1 MQSIPL
7 AVLKLAPAINT
18 IAATIYC
25 MQSIP
30 LAVLKLVPLKRTL
43 PINLLHA
50 IHTACGI
57 ETIRRKRHILS
68 HEHCMQS
75 IPLAVLKRKK
85 PVGATGKAKLH
96 AIHTACG
103 IETRGVCPRRIHND
117 VSLHAIHT
125 ACGIETIRLQSKRVR
140 PSHCM
145 QSIPLAVL
153 KKDRLCRI
161 PKRMKISPAAEPRGL
176 FCRYMYAVFLAVYA
190 SF

>member
-1 MQSIPL
+1 MHAIHT
-7 AVLKLAPAINT
+7 ACGIETVPASSFWNGRIDDN
-18 IAATIYC
+18 C

-57 ETIRRKRHILS
+57 ETISRKRHILS

-85 PVGATGKAKLH
+85 PVGATGKAK
-96 AIHTACG
+96 
-103 IETRGVCPRRIHND
+103 
-117 VSLHAIHT
+117 LHAIHT